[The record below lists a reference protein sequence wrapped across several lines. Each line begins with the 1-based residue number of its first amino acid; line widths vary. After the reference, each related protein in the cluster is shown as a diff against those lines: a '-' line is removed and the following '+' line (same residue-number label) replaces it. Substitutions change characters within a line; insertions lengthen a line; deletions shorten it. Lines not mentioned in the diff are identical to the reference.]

1 MARKANL
8 QTTLFPD
15 IPQNAPKPAPGP
27 LEVAFMNEVKEL
39 AEKLGLPALHIENY
53 CGNKFFPK
61 CSCGGSAVCSVC
73 GKPVLAHCRK
83 RNNTGNAG
91 TPDLIGISWAVECKR
106 DRNQRGDSF
115 APSIR
120 QKTTMEK
127 LHDQGIPVVVGNLAR
142 MNEVENFLKAI
153 SRKDES

>member
-1 MARKANL
+1 MKRQAL
-8 QTTLFPD
+8 QISLFPD
-15 IPQNAPKPAPGP
+15 IPRTATKPEPGP
-27 LEVAFMNEVKEL
+27 LEADFMNEVKEL
-39 AEKLGLPALHIENY
+39 AEKMGLPSLHIENF

-91 TPDLIGISWAVECKR
+91 TPDLIGIAWAVELKR
-106 DRNQRGDSF
+106 DRNQRGEPC

-127 LHDQGIPVVVGNLAR
+127 LHDHGVPVMLAHPGNLS
-142 MNEVENFLKAI
+142 EVISFLKTI
-153 SRKDES
+153 SAKG